1 MDAKKIFLID
11 SIGAVISAC
20 MLGLVLVHFQQYI
33 GMPTKVLYS
42 LTVLAAVLASYS
54 FFGYLG
60 KLWANTIALK
70 VISLANMAYCCL
82 TICFMVYFYESL
94 TLLGITYFALE
105 KLIVIP
111 LAILEWKT
119 SKS

>member
-33 GMPTKVLYS
+33 GMPTMVLYM
-42 LTVLAAVLASYS
+42 LAIIASVFAAYS
-54 FFGYLG
+54 FLGYLG
-60 KLWANTIALK
+60 KLWPDTIALK
-70 VISLANMAYCCL
+70 VISLGNLAYCCL
-82 TICFMVYFYESL
+82 TICLMVYFYKSL
-94 TLLGITYFALE
+94 TLLGIIYFALE